1 MLFLKKQPRLTP
13 EINPLPSLSSTLTDQ
28 PDPEVI
34 DNSSCSTESQDN
46 VTDRG
51 VKVQVNNSV
60 CIARFKT
67 SCYYAKVTSIRKTK
81 VNISYLK
88 KTTNGLIY
96 LDVTWK
102 QTIYRF
108 SPHQLNFLFIRKS
121 ARIKRSRSSCN
132 QEQTK
137 AQLFLNFDFS
147 GCNIYTYIFVQ
158 RFIKIHVDTM
168 LYVTCA
174 EL

>member
-60 CIARFKT
+60 LPD
-67 SCYYAKVTSIRKTK
+67 
-81 VNISYLK
+81 LK
-88 KTTNGLIY
+88 QVVI
-96 LDVTWK
+96 
-102 QTIYRF
+102 
-108 SPHQLNFLFIRKS
+108 
-121 ARIKRSRSSCN
+121 
-132 QEQTK
+132 
-137 AQLFLNFDFS
+137 
-147 GCNIYTYIFVQ
+147 
-158 RFIKIHVDTM
+158 M
-168 LYVTCA
+168 LKLQA
-174 EL
+174 